1 MAEKMAILGEG
12 DSVLAFKACGIDA
25 YYASERE
32 EAKDL
37 LRKLAKQYTIIFITE
52 KLAGQMDDL
61 LKKFNQSAYPIIL
74 PVPSGSTS
82 DGYARAK
89 LKERMEKA
97 LGVDILFNKD
107 REDK

>member
-37 LRKLAKQYTIIFITE
+37 LRKLAKQYTIIFITH
-52 KLAGQMDDL
+52 
-61 LKKFNQSAYPIIL
+61 SS
-74 PVPSGSTS
+74 V
-82 DGYARAK
+82 
-89 LKERMEKA
+89 
-97 LGVDILFNKD
+97 
-107 REDK
+107 

>member
-25 YYASERE
+25 YY
-32 EAKDL
+32 
-37 LRKLAKQYTIIFITE
+37 AKQYTIIFITE

-74 PVPSGSTS
+74 PVPSGSNS

-107 REDK
+107 REEK